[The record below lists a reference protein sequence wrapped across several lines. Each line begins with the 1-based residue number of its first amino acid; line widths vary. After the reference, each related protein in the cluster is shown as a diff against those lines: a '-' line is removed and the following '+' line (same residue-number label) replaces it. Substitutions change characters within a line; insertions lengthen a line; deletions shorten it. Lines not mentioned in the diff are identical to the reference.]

1 MATILK
7 YCNFVTH
14 LQTKTKKVEFVFDQ
28 KKSALNFFF
37 LNWLKIVALGENCI
51 IEFI

>member
-14 LQTKTKKVEFVFDQ
+14 LQTKTKKLEFVFDQ
-28 KKSALNFFF
+28 KKSA
-37 LNWLKIVALGENCI
+37 LKIVALGENCI